1 LRPHLDRVEKQCA
14 EETLYRNHDYGFGQA
29 ILTLRKKI
37 GLTQIRLA
45 DFLGVS
51 RRAIGDWEAGNSYPK
66 PEHLEELIALA
77 IEQHAFPAGREAEEI
92 RNFWQAAGQKVL
104 LDEAWLAERLLAGS
118 KATQAIQEVE
128 GTRLNWGDAQVAP
141 TFYGRE
147 WELNLLEEWVIN
159 ERCRVVTVLG
169 MGGIGKSVL
178 AVSLMRRVADRFE
191 VVIWRSLSD
200 IPTCEAL
207 LDDLLQVLASQVPM
221 DGQASIE
228 QRQSILLGQMRSA
241 RVLLVLDNL
250 EAVLEEGEGAGRLRP
265 GYEGIGRFL
274 QLSTETVHQSCVLLA
289 SREKPLEL
297 ISQEGSRTP
306 VRTLRLTRLDVS
318 ACEEL
323 LKEKEVKGSAAER
336 TRLID
341 IYTGNPLALKIVAQT
356 IVDLFDGEIAP
367 FLEQGEIIF
376 GGVQE
381 LLNGQFIRLSALEQ
395 GVLLWLAIL
404 REPATLDDL
413 LEGFVTS
420 VPRARLLE
428 AIEALYH
435 RSLIERGQK
444 KGSFTLQSVVLEYM
458 TAWLIAE
465 ASSVI
470 QQDNIVRSIE
480 RGLVLAQANEYV
492 RRDRPYERLNI
503 TSIRGLTDTQK
514 EALRALGAFEE
525 TRNGE

>member
-1 LRPHLDRVEKQCA
+1 
-14 EETLYRNHDYGFGQA
+14 
-29 ILTLRKKI
+29 
-37 GLTQIRLA
+37 
-45 DFLGVS
+45 
-51 RRAIGDWEAGNSYPK
+51 
-66 PEHLEELIALA
+66 
-77 IEQHAFPAGREAEEI
+77 
-92 RNFWQAAGQKVL
+92 
-104 LDEAWLAERLLAGS
+104 
-118 KATQAIQEVE
+118 
-128 GTRLNWGDAQVAP
+128 
-141 TFYGRE
+141 
-147 WELNLLEEWVIN
+147 
-159 ERCRVVTVLG
+159 
-169 MGGIGKSVL
+169 
-178 AVSLMRRVADRFE
+178 
-191 VVIWRSLSD
+191 
-200 IPTCEAL
+200 
-207 LDDLLQVLASQVPM
+207 
-221 DGQASIE
+221 
-228 QRQSILLGQMRSA
+228 
-241 RVLLVLDNL
+241 
-250 EAVLEEGEGAGRLRP
+250 
-265 GYEGIGRFL
+265 
-274 QLSTETVHQSCVLLA
+274 
-289 SREKPLEL
+289 
-297 ISQEGSRTP
+297 